1 MTISV
6 NKNSETN
13 CGNSDR
19 PIIILGCPRSGT
31 LLASRVI
38 GGSDKHF
45 LITEHS
51 NKAKYC
57 SEDKSGINDTVLW
70 WKNFEYLL
78 WDESSDR
85 PLVETPVYNRDHIEK
100 VKRVYIEQ
108 AKSKRLVLKNPAHL
122 TRVRFLK
129 EMFPSALFVFCVRNP
144 WHTLQSMVV
153 KGNNAFLLKTFGNY
167 VLPDD
172 LLMKAA
178 FSWGEAVEVFLRERD
193 DNWVVVKYEDMVLQ
207 SRESVRALY
216 DALSVDDETYFEK
229 ASCLPVARDRNYYHI
244 KKMFQKTKYK
254 SSIMRAIE
262 PGCKLFSYSSSLD
275 ELSEHELKYH
285 LEKTKKKARSLFVF
299 GKRAVQ
305 KVKSR

>member
-6 NKNSETN
+6 NRNSETN

-31 LLASRVI
+31 LLVSRVI
-38 GGSDKHF
+38 GGSNKHF

-57 SEDKSGINDTVLW
+57 PEDKSGINDAVLW

-78 WDESSDR
+78 WDSGSNR

-100 VKRVYIEQ
+100 VKRVYLEQ
-108 AKSKRLVLKNPAHL
+108 AKSKRLVLKNPSHL

-144 WHTLQSMVV
+144 WQTLQSMVI

-178 FSWGEAVEVFLRERD
+178 FSWGEAIEIFLRERD
-193 DNWVVVKYEDMVLQ
+193 KNWVVVKYEDLVFQ
-207 SRESVRALY
+207 SRESVRTLY
-216 DALSVDDETYFEK
+216 DALSVDDEIYFEK
-229 ASCLPVARDRNYYHI
+229 AACLPVARDHNYYHI
-244 KKMFQKTKYK
+244 KKMFQESKYK
-254 SSIMRAIE
+254 SSIIRAIE
-262 PGCKLFSYSSSLD
+262 PGSRLFSYSLSID
-275 ELSEHELKYH
+275 ELNGHKYKYC
-285 LEKTKKKARSLFVF
+285 LGKIKRRARSVFAF
-299 GKRAVQ
+299 GKRVVQ
-305 KVKSR
+305 KVKGL